1 MRQPLWRM
9 ICQCLHKIKMSI
21 KFGPAILLGIY
32 TCEIKK
38 DTCNILTIENLTETL
53 IIISK
58 KSKQLKH
65 SAV

>member
-1 MRQPLWRM
+1 MRQPLGTM
-9 ICQCLHKIKMSI
+9 ICQCLHKVKMSI
-21 KFGPAILLGIY
+21 KFGPAILGIY

-58 KSKQLKH
+58 KSKQLKN

>member
-1 MRQPLWRM
+1 
-9 ICQCLHKIKMSI
+9 MSI
-21 KFGPAILLGIY
+21 KFGPAILGIY

-58 KSKQLKH
+58 KSKQLKN